1 MLKEGRQ
8 FHTIF
13 LSSYG
18 LTLRNHFFENK
29 NCSMGNNT
37 FITNSSE
44 KGKTLE
50 SRIQELTLVSKELKF
65 LVGFFY
71 FSGLQ
76 EFYETLK
83 KLDEEGKLSK
93 EHIKILVGLNVDYVN
108 YGLYEVATKFSK
120 KQEYVESLLNSV
132 RTAFQSS
139 ELDIKEINEQVD
151 FFLKLLEEGKL
162 VIKKT
167 LDPNHSKLYLFKTT
181 ETSAPHLFI
190 TGSSN
195 LTRAGLKNQNEFN
208 VEIKDYGFEEAEK
221 YFDHL
226 WNQAVRLEDD
236 DVKRLVDIMR
246 KETPL
251 RDITPYEAYVYLLK
265 TYIDTHQPKELT
277 KDLEDFM
284 VKKGYKSY
292 SFQLEAVS
300 QAIANCE
307 THGGTILADVV
318 GLGKTVVA
326 CMVAKAL
333 GKRGVVIAPPHLMGA
348 NDKSTGWKKYI
359 EDFELYGWEIYS
371 VGMLKDALDFV
382 KNHENIEVVI
392 VDEAHRFRNEKT
404 QGYHYLR
411 EICRGKTVLL
421 LTATPFNNKP
431 DDIFS
436 LLKLF
441 SIPKKSTIVFDE
453 DLKSK
458 FKHYQKDFEDL
469 SFIKK
474 NYNHADPKKV
484 DEARER
490 YLKRFHSSE
499 IDINKVNEE
508 IKKLAKNIRSILE
521 PVVIR
526 RNRLDLK
533 HYREKIDLPEVKDPE
548 SWFYELTDDQS
559 KFYDEVI
566 RSFQGK
572 DEGGRFKGAIYIPI
586 EYEKGGEDDKPDQ
599 ENEERFFRESQRNL
613 YNFMRRLLVKRF
625 ESSFGAFYESVVRF
639 KKINETALN
648 FIRRTN
654 KFILDRDLL
663 YELTEKEDDEVLEIL
678 ENYEK
683 NLQEEI
689 NDGENAKKNFT
700 IYDLDKFKYKNEF
713 IKDIESDI
721 QLFDEFLQKMKALK
735 FLEKDAKAEKLIE
748 GIKQYLNERKVVIF
762 TEYVDTAKHLEKILK
777 NHFPDKVLPAFG
789 NITEAV
795 FEKIAKNF
803 DAQYKDPED
812 TYQILLTTDKLSE
825 GYNLNR
831 AGVVINYDIPWNPVR
846 VIQRVGRINR
856 IGKKVYNDIY
866 IINFF
871 PTEKGSNEVKSMEIA
886 QNKMFMIHKILGEDA
901 KIFDPSEEPEASELY
916 RRLNEFKE
924 DGEKSFLTQVKEE
937 YENIIK
943 NDPDIL
949 KEIQRMP
956 QRVKTAKHAQKDEL
970 MVFIKKGK
978 DLFVGYQDYSV
989 NLPKVASFEEVFEK
1003 IKATRETK
1011 ALKVSEKFWDFY
1023 PKLVDKKTY
1032 QEKSKTSEKERDIVN
1047 LLEFLKKQDLGEL
1060 SSFVQFLLK
1069 DIEHYSSLSE
1079 YTLDQLRNLVK
1090 DYHKNRSN
1098 SLEEIKKN
1106 LGEIKQE
1113 IGEDFIQ
1120 RTENQLKF
1128 LKIENQEIILAIENQ
1143 KKI

>member
-1 MLKEGRQ
+1 
-8 FHTIF
+8 
-13 LSSYG
+13 
-18 LTLRNHFFENK
+18 
-29 NCSMGNNT
+29 MGNNT

-93 EHIKILVGLNVDYVN
+93 EHIKILVGLKVDYVN
-108 YGLYEVATKFSK
+108 YGLYEVATKFDSR
-120 KQEYVESLLNSV
+120 QDCVDSLLNSV

-162 VIKKT
+162 VIRKT
-167 LDPNHSKLYLFKTT
+167 KDPNHSKLYLFKTT

-226 WNQAVRLEDD
+226 WNQAGYLTDD
-236 DVKRLVDIMR
+236 DVKRLVETMR
-246 KETPL
+246 KETSL

-265 TYIDTHQPKELT
+265 TYIDIHQPKKLS
-277 KDLEDFM
+277 KDLIDLM
-284 VKKGYKSY
+284 VEKGYNRY

-333 GKRGVVIAPPHLMGA
+333 GKRGVVIAPPHLVGA
-348 NDKSTGWKKYI
+348 PDKSTGWKKYI

-431 DDIFS
+431 DDIFA

-441 SIPKKSTIVFDE
+441 NTPKKSTIVFDE

-458 FKHYQKDFEDL
+458 FKKYQKDFEDF
-469 SFIKK
+469 SNIKK

-484 DEARER
+484 DEARKLYWE
-490 YLKRFHSSE
+490 RFHSSE

-533 HYREKIDLPEVKDPE
+533 HYPEKIDLPEVKDPVP
-548 SWFYELTDDQS
+548 WFYELTDDQS

-566 RSFQGK
+566 HSFQEK

-586 EYEKGGEDDKPDQ
+586 EYEKGVRDDDKSDQ
-599 ENEERFFRESQRNL
+599 ENEESFSRESQRNL

-625 ESSFGAFYESVVRF
+625 ESSFGAFYESVKRF

-648 FIRRTN
+648 FIRKTN

-678 ENYEK
+678 EKYEK

-689 NDGENAKKNFT
+689 KDGKNAKKNSKM
-700 IYDLDKFKYKNEF
+700 YDLNKFKYKNEF

-721 QLFDEFLQKMKALK
+721 QLFDEFLQKMDALK
-735 FLEKDAKAEKLIE
+735 FLKKDAKAERLIE

-777 NHFPDKVLPAFG
+777 DRFPDKVLPAFG
-789 NITEAV
+789 NISDTV
-795 FEKIAKNF
+795 FKEIAENF
-803 DAQYKDPED
+803 DAQYKGQQDD
-812 TYQILLTTDKLSE
+812 RYWILLTTDKLSE

-856 IGKKVYNDIY
+856 IGKKVYDDIH

-886 QNKMFMIHKILGEDA
+886 QTKMFMIHKILGEDA

-916 RRLNEFKE
+916 RRLNEFRE

-937 YENIIK
+937 FENIK
-943 NDPDIL
+943 KKDPDIL
-949 KEIQRMP
+949 NEIQRMP

-978 DLFVGYQDYSV
+978 DLFVGYQDYSG
-989 NLPKVASFEEVFEK
+989 NPPKVASFEEVFEK

-1011 ALKVSEKFWDFY
+1011 ALKVSEKFWDYY

-1032 QEKSKTSEKERDIVN
+1032 RKDSPTSQEKTILNK
-1047 LLEFLKKQDLGEL
+1047 LETLKNQNLGEL
-1060 SSFVQFLLK
+1060 SSFVQSLIK
-1069 DIEHYSSLSE
+1069 DIIYYSSLSK
-1079 YTLDQLRNLVK
+1079 YTLQQLANLPD
-1090 DYHKNRSN
+1090 DYHKNPDSLEKIKQK
-1098 SLEEIKKN
+1098 LEEIKQEV
-1106 LGEIKQE
+1106 GEY
-1113 IGEDFIQ
+1113 FIQ

-1143 KKI
+1143 KEI

>member
-1 MLKEGRQ
+1 MLKKGRQ

-93 EHIKILVGLNVDYVN
+93 EHIKILVGLDVDYVN
-108 YGLYEVATKFSK
+108 YGLYEVAIKCSN
-120 KQEYVESLLNSV
+120 KQECVESLLNSV

-162 VIKKT
+162 VIRKT
-167 LDPNHSKLYLFKTT
+167 QDPNHSKLYLFKTT

-226 WNQAVRLEDD
+226 WNQAVRLADD

-246 KETPL
+246 KETSL

-265 TYIDTHQPKELT
+265 AYIETHQAKELS
-277 KDLEDFM
+277 KDLKDLM
-284 VKKGYKSY
+284 VKKGYQPY

-333 GKRGVVIAPPHLMGA
+333 GKRGVVIAPPHLVGA

-431 DDIFS
+431 DDIFA

-441 SIPKKSTIVFDE
+441 STPKKSTIVFDE

-474 NYNHADPKKV
+474 YYNHADPKKV
-484 DEARER
+484 DQARER
-490 YLKRFHSSE
+490 YLKSFQSSE

-533 HYREKIDLPEVKDPE
+533 HYPEKIDLPEVKDPVP
-548 SWFYELTDDQS
+548 WFYELTDDQS

-586 EYEKGGEDDKPDQ
+586 EYEKGGEDDKSDQ

-639 KKINETALN
+639 KKINEKALD
-648 FIRRTN
+648 FIRKTN

-663 YELTEKEDDEVLEIL
+663 YELTGKEDDEVLEIL
-678 ENYEK
+678 EKYEK
-683 NLQEEI
+683 NLQKEI
-689 NDGENAKKNFT
+689 NDGKNAKKNSM
-700 IYDLDKFKYKNEF
+700 YDLDKFKYKNEF

-789 NITEAV
+789 NIPEAV

-856 IGKKVYNDIY
+856 IGKKVYNDIH

-901 KIFDPSEEPEASELY
+901 KIFDPSEEPTRSDLY
-916 RRLNEFKE
+916 KKLNEFRE

-943 NDPDIL
+943 NDSDIL

-978 DLFVGYQDYSV
+978 DLFVGYQDYSG
-989 NLPKVASFEEVFEK
+989 NPPKVASFEEVFEK

-1032 QEKSKTSEKERDIVN
+1032 QEKSKTSEKISDIVN
-1047 LLEFLKKQDLGEL
+1047 LLKSLKNQDLGEL
-1060 SSFVQFLLK
+1060 SSFVQSLLK

-1079 YTLDQLRNLVK
+1079 YTLKQLRNLAEV
-1090 DYHKNRSN
+1090 YHKNRSN
-1098 SLEEIKKN
+1098 SIEEIKKN

-1143 KKI
+1143 KEI

>member
-1 MLKEGRQ
+1 
-8 FHTIF
+8 
-13 LSSYG
+13 
-18 LTLRNHFFENK
+18 
-29 NCSMGNNT
+29 
-37 FITNSSE
+37 
-44 KGKTLE
+44 
-50 SRIQELTLVSKELKF
+50 
-65 LVGFFY
+65 
-71 FSGLQ
+71 
-76 EFYETLK
+76 
-83 KLDEEGKLSK
+83 
-93 EHIKILVGLNVDYVN
+93 
-108 YGLYEVATKFSK
+108 
-120 KQEYVESLLNSV
+120 
-132 RTAFQSS
+132 
-139 ELDIKEINEQVD
+139 
-151 FFLKLLEEGKL
+151 
-162 VIKKT
+162 
-167 LDPNHSKLYLFKTT
+167 LFKTT

-226 WNQAVRLEDD
+226 WNQAVRLADD
-236 DVKRLVDIMR
+236 DVKKLVDTMR
-246 KETPL
+246 KETSL
-251 RDITPYEAYVYLLK
+251 RDITPYEAYVYLLN
-265 TYIDTHQPKELT
+265 TYIDTHQAKELS
-277 KDLEDFM
+277 KDLKDLM
-284 VKKGYKSY
+284 VKKGYQPY
-292 SFQLEAVS
+292 PFQLEAVS

-333 GKRGVVIAPPHLMGA
+333 GKRGVVIAPPHLVGA

-382 KNHENIEVVI
+382 KNHQNIEVVI
-392 VDEAHRFRNEKT
+392 VDEAHRFRNENT
-404 QGYHYLR
+404 LGYHYLR

-431 DDIFS
+431 DDIFA

-441 SIPKKSTIVFDE
+441 NTPKKSTIVFDE

-458 FKHYQKDFEDL
+458 FKKYHDDFEDL

-484 DEARER
+484 DKARDL
-490 YLKRFHSSE
+490 YLKRFQSSE

-533 HYREKIDLPEVKDPE
+533 HYPEKIDLPEVKDPVP
-548 SWFYELTDDQS
+548 WFYELTDDQS

-566 RSFQGK
+566 HSFQEK

-586 EYEKGGEDDKPDQ
+586 EYEKGGEDDKSDQ
-599 ENEERFFRESQRNL
+599 EDKESFSRESQRNL

-639 KKINETALN
+639 RNINQTALN
-648 FIRRTN
+648 FIRKTN

-678 ENYEK
+678 EKYEK

-689 NDGENAKKNFT
+689 NDGKNAKKNSKM
-700 IYDLDKFKYKNEF
+700 YDLDKFKYKNEF

-721 QLFDEFLQKMKALK
+721 QLFGEFLKKMEALE
-735 FLEKDAKAEKLIE
+735 FLKNDAKAEKLIE

-777 NHFPDKVLPAFG
+777 NRFPDKVLPAFG
-789 NITEAV
+789 NISEAV
-795 FEKIAKNF
+795 FGEIAKNF
-803 DAQYKDPED
+803 DAQYKGQQDD
-812 TYQILLTTDKLSE
+812 RYWILLTTDKLSE

-856 IGKKVYNDIY
+856 IGKKVYNDIH

-886 QNKMFMIHKILGEDA
+886 QTKMFMIHKILGEDA

-916 RRLNEFKE
+916 RRLNEFRE

-937 YENIIK
+937 YENIK
-943 NDPDIL
+943 EKDPNIL
-949 KEIQRMP
+949 NEIQRMP

-978 DLFVGYQDYSV
+978 DLFVGYQDYSG
-989 NLPKVASFEEVFEK
+989 NPPKVASFEEVFEK

-1011 ALKVSEKFWDFY
+1011 PLKVSEKFWDFY
-1023 PKLVDKKTY
+1023 PNLVDKKTY
-1032 QEKSKTSEKERDIVN
+1032 RKDSPTSKESKILN
-1047 LLEFLKKQDLGEL
+1047 KLEDLKNQDLGEL
-1060 SSFVQFLLK
+1060 SSFVQSLIK
-1069 DIEHYSSLSE
+1069 DIKYYSSLSK
-1079 YTLDQLRNLVK
+1079 YTLQQLANLAD
-1090 DYHKNRSN
+1090 DYHKNTD
-1098 SLEEIKKN
+1098 SLEKIKQK
-1106 LGEIKQE
+1106 LEKIKQE
-1113 IGEDFIQ
+1113 LGEDFIQ
-1120 RTENQLKF
+1120 RTENQLK
-1128 LKIENQEIILAIENQ
+1128 LLEIENQEIILAIENQ
-1143 KKI
+1143 KEI